1 MSSGSRLTDAPS
13 PEYRVEL
20 TKRAAKTLAKVDR
33 AVQRR
38 LLAALVLLRSTPRP
52 PGATAL
58 VGRPGELRV
67 RVGDHRIVY
76 EVVDDRLVVLVLVI
90 GHRRDVYR

>member
-1 MSSGSRLTDAPS
+1 
-13 PEYRVEL
+13 V
-20 TKRAAKTLAKVDR
+20 
-33 AVQRR
+33 
-38 LLAALVLLRSTPRP
+38 AALVLLQTNPRP
-52 PGATAL
+52 PGSTAL

-76 EVVDDRLVVLVLVI
+76 EIVDDRLVVLVLTI

>member
-1 MSSGSRLTDAPS
+1 MGEAS
-13 PEYRVEL
+13 PVEYRVEL
-20 TKRAAKTLAKVDR
+20 TKRAAKALTKLDR
-33 AVQRR
+33 VVQRR
-38 LLAALVLLRSTPRP
+38 LLAALVLLRTTPRP

-58 VGRPGELRV
+58 VGRPGEFRV

-76 EVVDDRLVVLVLVI
+76 EIVDDRLVVLVLVI

>member
-1 MSSGSRLTDAPS
+1 MTDPVPPRYA
-13 PEYRVEL
+13 VEL
-20 TKRAAKTLAKVDR
+20 TKRAAKILGKLDR
-33 AVQRR
+33 SSQRR
-38 LLAALVLLRSTPRP
+38 ILAALVLLRSNPRP
-52 PGATAL
+52 LGMTAL

-76 EVVDDRLVVLVLVI
+76 EIVDDRLVVLVLTI